1 MLLCWRRRAPGGNG
15 WARNGCRVHRS
26 QQPQKRGN
34 SSGMALCTP
43 QHTNRSGTA
52 AATAA
57 GRYLG
62 ERSGRR
68 SSRHQQVR
76 GKQLLVG
83 SNRYKKVASGSN
95 REPGKRN
102 RATGKWEQDQLWY
115 NRYSKHSPKWNVK
128 QNPSVV
134 CKSRLYLQVEVLRFW
149 QGGGRHEAFAR
160 RPLSPGMR
168 RGDVPASGPAVSL
181 GRAYAHASTQAH
193 TRTRPTS
200 TAELGNLESA
210 AGQIQHGLAWVSAGA
225 RC

>member
-34 SSGMALCTP
+34 SSGMALCTS

-115 NRYSKHSPKWNVK
+115 NRHSKHSPKWNVK

-134 CKSRLYLQVEVLRFW
+134 CKSRLL
-149 QGGGRHEAFAR
+149 
-160 RPLSPGMR
+160 
-168 RGDVPASGPAVSL
+168 PASGGAPVLVGRGTARSVRPPPAEPW
-181 GRAYAHASTQAH
+181 YAAWRRTCVGASCK
-193 TRTRPTS
+193 S
-200 TAELGNLESA
+200 G
-210 AGQIQHGLAWVSAGA
+210 
-225 RC
+225 